1 MKKYVVELSQHERE
15 SLRNLVRSGKG
26 PARMFSHARILLKA
40 DVSGGAPA
48 WPDERISEAFDVTVQ
63 TVERVRK
70 QLVLEGFD
78 AVLKRR
84 AYTQKVSRK
93 KVDGDVEAHL
103 VALACSETPD
113 GYSRWSLRLLADQMV
128 ELGYIDSISHEAV
141 RQTLKKTN

>member
-1 MKKYVVELSQHERE
+1 MFGNIFNEAMRMSRE
-15 SLRNLVRSGKG
+15 YYLTL
-26 PARMFSHARILLKA
+26 I
-40 DVSGGAPA
+40 
-48 WPDERISEAFDVTVQ
+48 
-63 TVERVRK
+63 
-70 QLVLEGFD
+70 
-78 AVLKRR
+78 RR

-128 ELGYIDSISHEAV
+128 ELGYIESISHEAV